1 MNLPTVFDCSAREL
15 GAYQVA
21 NTPVVGLH
29 LLKLKRSYAV
39 PTPGL
44 SFRLLVPRIPVLRSF
59 RQLRGSRSCLR
70 TLQNYVKRE
79 REKRN
84 LDSSL
89 ATPVKRRTISCQ
101 LLPR

>member
-1 MNLPTVFDCSAREL
+1 LRDVFARMMWRRLRDGIGFMNLPTVFDCSAREL

-70 TLQNYVKRE
+70 TLQNYV
-79 REKRN
+79 
-84 LDSSL
+84 
-89 ATPVKRRTISCQ
+89 
-101 LLPR
+101 